1 MESSQNIFPHKEGV
15 ITRTRCWQNTNVEKI
30 NYTLYFMSANNESS
44 DSKQHASSRTMHGM
58 SRLKHFRDA
67 GNIQPATLLWNM
79 MHFKW
84 ISSTHLCVK
93 IHLTQPD
100 THDQVRRDLLIQRN
114 PIVEDPFENI
124 SSYRFPQYL
133 PKLEWKSTNAFLEQN
148 HKLTCESLEIC
159 ARTHWVPDPQY
170 GTGSIFSRFTNL
182 RLSSTWC
189 IQTTSWSNLKS
200 IWISSKALSLVK
212 ALFSLRNFLTNP
224 SSQPCISGNRLE
236 SRYHA
241 VPAKLK
247 KPREKQLGKFPGF
260 PWSRSCWGLEDGE
273 NESRFEC

>member
-1 MESSQNIFPHKEGV
+1 M
-15 ITRTRCWQNTNVEKI
+15 TRFAEICWSNAIQ
-30 NYTLYFMSANNESS
+30 
-44 DSKQHASSRTMHGM
+44 SSRIL
-58 SRLKHFRDA
+58 SRTFPLTDFRNTYQNLN
-67 GNIQPATLLWNM
+67 GNRLTR
-79 MHFKW
+79 
-84 ISSTHLCVK
+84 SSNKT
-93 IHLTQPD
+93 
-100 THDQVRRDLLIQRN
+100 
-114 PIVEDPFENI
+114 
-124 SSYRFPQYL
+124 
-133 PKLEWKSTNAFLEQN
+133 TNWS
-148 HKLTCESLEIC
+148 CESLEIC

-182 RLSSTWC
+182 RLSSTGC
-189 IQTTSWSNLKS
+189 IQITSWCNLKS
-200 IWISSKALSLVK
+200 TKDNALEKIQFK

-247 KPREKQLGKFPGF
+247 KAREISSYF